1 MRLCTTV
8 NLNTPC
14 NAYTFSGKDDYL
26 HQLEDTRLYA
36 ERPILWNHHGIEI
49 RSQVIIPD
57 DQKVKV
63 EVKIYDSTKPEFVF
77 PEGFSIKSYVY
88 RIRVATTDKHFV
100 TAIYITMRNF
110 PQPQS
115 KEFLCPLE
123 ASGNPNRWTSLK
135 PIFSFS
141 GVEESHFYH
150 QDRAVNILMRN
161 TTCYFAIAVN
171 VNESEQSL
179 HQTTQDAMCLLPM
192 NMSRVSPNQDHKV
205 RLNPEQKPSIQS
217 SGKSIKVNSSLQE
230 CMLESILS
238 VST

>member
-1 MRLCTTV
+1 M
-8 NLNTPC
+8 
-14 NAYTFSGKDDYL
+14 
-26 HQLEDTRLYA
+26 
-36 ERPILWNHHGIEI
+36 
-49 RSQVIIPD
+49 
-57 DQKVKV
+57 KV
-63 EVKIYDSTKPEFVF
+63 EVKIYESTKPEFAF

-88 RIRVATTDKHFV
+88 RIRVATTDKHFI
-100 TAIYITMRNF
+100 TAINITMRNF

-115 KEFLCPLE
+115 KECLCPLE

-141 GVEESHFYH
+141 RVKDYTLIN

-179 HQTTQDAMCLLPM
+179 HQPTQDAMCPPPM

-205 RLNPEQKPSIQS
+205 CLNPEQKPSIQS
-217 SGKSIKVNSSLQE
+217 SGKCIRINSSLQE
-230 CMLESILS
+230 CMLESI
-238 VST
+238 